1 MANPW
6 MSHLAKVWA
15 KLKKK
20 GGSYK
25 QAMIEARIRM
35 VHDRLADARHVDD
48 LRILTRMLQRLV
60 NMEPDEEEEID
71 EE

>member
-15 KLKKK
+15 KVKKK

-25 QAMIEARIRM
+25 QAMIEAKKSYKK
-35 VHDRLADARHVDD
+35 VGTTKKKA
-48 LRILTRMLQRLV
+48 QK
-60 NMEPDEEEEID
+60 
-71 EE
+71 